1 MARVSQ
7 ADIAR
12 ELGISQMTVSK
23 AIRGAPR
30 ISEELREKVLRQAR
44 EMGYRPNRLA
54 RSLQGGRTRMV
65 GFLAPTFSGRFFSG
79 LLRAIQQRLAA
90 DDYHVLLWQQE
101 AGVSVDDRPIRAFQ
115 EYQVDGI
122 IACARHT
129 VPWEESIYARME
141 MKEPVVYV
149 DNRAD
154 LPGAHN
160 VFSDDADG
168 MRQVIEH
175 LVRRGHQR
183 IAFLYPDSQSGTV
196 HSRLEGFRAAMAAKG
211 LDPVTCAC
219 TETESDRIRAGHL
232 RGFLTRDQPDLTA
245 LTCHNDPLAMRVL
258 GFLEGEGLSVPGDVS
273 LVGYGDDLRFAE
285 KMAVPLTTVE
295 QHPHRMGRRAAESL
309 LHLLEDE
316 EVPHDQ
322 AEPVSL
328 VVRESVA
335 DV

>member
-1 MARVSQ
+1 MAKVSQ

-12 ELGISQMTVSK
+12 DLGISQMTVSK

-30 ISEELREKVLRQAR
+30 ISEELREKVLRRAR

-79 LLRAIQQRLAA
+79 LLRAIQQGLAA
-90 DDYHVLLWQQE
+90 ADYHVLLWQQE
-101 AGVSVDDRPIRAFQ
+101 AGVSVDDRPVRAFQ

-129 VPWEESIYARME
+129 VPWEESIYARAE
-141 MKEPVVYV
+141 LQEPVVYV
-149 DNRAD
+149 DNRAE
-154 LPGAHN
+154 LPEAHN
-160 VFSDDADG
+160 VYSDDADG

-175 LVRRGHQR
+175 LVERGHRR
-183 IAFLYPDSQSGTV
+183 IGFLYPDSQSGTV
-196 HSRLEGFRAAMAAKG
+196 YSRLAGFRAVMAGQG

-219 TETESDRIRAGHL
+219 TETESDHL
-232 RGFLTRDQPDLTA
+232 LTGRLEAFLTADHPDLTA

-258 GFLEGEGLSVPGDVS
+258 GFLKEVGLSVPGDLS
-273 LVGYGDDLRFAE
+273 LVGYGDDLRYADQ
-285 KMAVPLTTVE
+285 MRVPLTTVD
-295 QHPHRMGRRAAESL
+295 QHPDRLGRRAAEAL
-309 LHLLEDE
+309 LDLLEE
-316 EVPHDQ
+316 EDVPHDQ

-328 VVRESVA
+328 VARESVA
-335 DV
+335 EV